1 MEAKQMLETLVKRF
15 SAAEYIYSEHGF
27 SRNRDPANKII

>member
-1 MEAKQMLETLVKRF
+1 MLETLVKRF

-27 SRNRDPANKII
+27 SRDPANKII